1 MPRLRTLTETY
12 AHLKIMDSETAI
24 TPNALRRMVVSGQVP
39 CVKIGK
45 KYLIDL
51 DTLENFLKGTRPENV
66 LPNYKPPIKIIQN
79 EYRMRRAR

>member
-12 AHLKIMDSETAI
+12 NYIKGTDSETAV

-39 CVKIGK
+39 CTKIGK

-51 DTLENFLKGTRPENV
+51 DILFEFLKGTKPEDV
-66 LPNYKPPIKIIQN
+66 LPNYKNPLSN
-79 EYRMRRAR
+79 LRR

>member
-1 MPRLRTLTETY
+1 
-12 AHLKIMDSETAI
+12 MDSETAI
-24 TPNALRRMVVSGQVP
+24 TPNALRRMVVTNQVP

-51 DTLENFLKGTRPENV
+51 DTLESFLKGTRPEDV
-66 LPNYKPPIKIIQN
+66 LLENKPPIRIVQS

>member
-12 AHLKIMDSETAI
+12 AYLKAMDSETAI
-24 TPNALRRMVVSGQVP
+24 TQNALRLMVISGQIP

-51 DTLENFLKGTRPENV
+51 DFLEVFFKGSKQKKA
-66 LPNYKPPIKIIQN
+66 LPDYQYPISIVQN